1 MLYLIERTSSLEIER
16 DNASLPKR
24 TLPVEIIALIID
36 EAARPIMRGP
46 LIPLD
51 STSLQP
57 LVAAKPSFESIR
69 GLSGTNRWIRHRTL
83 SRWFSTMVIRKEDD
97 WNMAA
102 RLHISTHILLF
113 HGTMFI
119 IAPAFGTPLLGYT
132 ITRYFSHFLLLSEP
146 FTSNA
151 SLFGRGEAGP
161 ANNPLFDNYR
171 ELRVLS
177 AALTE
182 SVADDVFMRFPNLHT
197 VIIDA
202 HNDFVP
208 RAPTPA
214 NISQSIGHY
223 RLVAPQLPSTLR
235 RLWLTNAHGPDVRVI
250 QNACIQCPQLEDLRI
265 ERCTLFSPRLLPDP
279 VESAYSTSADSYD
292 ESHKCHFWSNFPSDH
307 DAYFA
312 SIGAP
317 DYASSLADE
326 LRPLKH
332 LKRLHMGLYLT
343 PTEAITVHRTQ
354 HSNTCIHGSIWTP
367 ICQSCS
373 DEFGA
378 TTQEAEESATAVL
391 GYQISSL
398 EEISWSSFHSI
409 NKAGRSLF
417 KIKREPNG
425 EIICQRQT
433 DNLADWN

>member
-1 MLYLIERTSSLEIER
+1 MGYHLFCYIWYVIFDRTHIKSR

-57 LVAAKPSFESIR
+57 LVTAKPSFESIR
-69 GLSGTNRWIRHRTL
+69 GLSGTNRWIRNRTL

-97 WNMAA
+97 WNIAA
-102 RLHISTHILLF
+102 RLHISTHIL
-113 HGTMFI
+113 
-119 IAPAFGTPLLGYT
+119 
-132 ITRYFSHFLLLSEP
+132 
-146 FTSNA
+146 
-151 SLFGRGEAGP
+151 
-161 ANNPLFDNYR
+161 

-177 AALTE
+177 TALTE
-182 SVADDVFMRFPNLHT
+182 SVADDVFMRFPNIHT
-197 VIIDA
+197 IIIDA

-208 RAPTPA
+208 HAPTPS

-223 RLVAPQLPSTLR
+223 RLVAPQLPNTLR

-354 HSNTCIHGSIWTP
+354 HSNTRIHGSIWTP

-378 TTQEAEESATAVL
+378 TTQEAEDSATAVL